1 MLSLRKQWPFWISGV
16 FVGVAEIMNYLVLH
30 KPIGLT
36 TGLVEMT
43 AAFEQTVAPGTD
55 WWSRAYDPN
64 VHWIIIGVVIGA
76 WLVARAEGESRGWI
90 KYPVKELVLAFIG
103 GFVFSFGTR
112 LAAGCTTHHFLGGLP
127 SMSTASLLYLT
138 AILPA
143 GFLTF
148 YLMSVMRIGHVF
160 KGQENR
166 ATSQLGQKQGG
177 KLALDGLACEASRDY
192 NPNRDWLRISILI
205 FMFAFFGNAIV
216 GSFIYGT
223 EDGLFGWNYA
233 ISVIGWG
240 MAIWLLLVGIVAG
253 VGMAKTGFGTECAFM
268 TPEVSMGL
276 EHKENFFENQWKIP
290 GTTRVMFR
298 SMSPFT
304 AIFIEILMLW
314 GAIMIGWQFFD
325 IKLPLG
331 MNPSWVLLLGAACQG
346 FGSVAM
352 IGCEIRTYMR
362 LGLGYMTAVA
372 AFPGFLLGYLPYTL
386 YTDFWVDLARDTT
399 ITRVK
404 HVPDIFGHDPTV
416 QALVGLAYG
425 LLVAWLLYWS
435 IKRGMR
441 LTGFSFKDLMT
452 NANDDLTIKYFDR
465 LAKGSYSQSND
476 DPAVNKAGK
485 DKKSANSGFDEPATE
500 GAKV

>member
-1 MLSLRKQWPFWISGV
+1 MSALSMLDLRKQWPFWVSGV
-16 FVGVAEIMNYLVLH
+16 FVGIAEIMNYIVLE

-43 AAFEQTVAPGTD
+43 AALEQTVAPGID

-64 VHWIIIGVVIGA
+64 VHWIIIGVVVGA
-76 WLVARAEGESRGWI
+76 WLVARAEGESRGWV

-127 SMSTASLLYLT
+127 SMSIASLLYLT
-138 AILPA
+138 TILPA
-143 GFLTF
+143 GFFTF
-148 YLMSVMRIGHVF
+148 YLMTKMRIGHVF
-160 KGQENR
+160 KGQENK
-166 ATSQLGQKQGG
+166 ATADRGSEQGG
-177 KLALDGLACEASRDY
+177 KLAIDGLASEASKNY
-192 NPNRDWLRISILI
+192 NPGRDWLRVSILVLI
-205 FMFAFFGNAIV
+205 FAFFMNAII

-233 ISVIGWG
+233 ISAIGWG
-240 MAIWLLLVGIVAG
+240 MAIWLLLIGIVAG

-268 TPEVSMGL
+268 TPEISMGL
-276 EHKENFFENQWKIP
+276 EHKENFFEKKWKIP
-290 GTTRVMFR
+290 GSTRFMFR

-304 AIFIEILMLW
+304 AIFIEILLLW

-331 MNPSWVLLLGAACQG
+331 MNSSWVLLMGAACQG

-362 LGLGYMTAVA
+362 LGMGYMTAVA

-386 YTDFWVDLARDTT
+386 NVDYWVNLASETT
-399 ITRVK
+399 ITKVK

-425 LLVAWLLYWS
+425 LIVVWLLYWS

-441 LTGFSFKDLMT
+441 LTGNSFKELMT
-452 NANDDLTIKYFDR
+452 HPNDELAIKYFER
-465 LAKGSYSQSND
+465 LGKGSGSEASNR
-476 DPAVNKAGK
+476 KK
-485 DKKSANSGFDEPATE
+485 DEGSGYGEPTTRSA
-500 GAKV
+500 

>member
-1 MLSLRKQWPFWISGV
+1 MLSLRKQWPFWVSGI
-16 FVGVAEIMNYLVLH
+16 FVGVAEIMNYVVLE

-43 AAFEQTVAPGTD
+43 AAFEQTVAPGVD

-64 VHWIIIGVVIGA
+64 VHWIIIGVVVGA
-76 WLVARAEGESRGWI
+76 WLVARAEGESRGWVR
-90 KYPVKELVLAFIG
+90 YPVKELVLAFIG

-138 AILPA
+138 TILPA
-143 GFLTF
+143 GFITF
-148 YLMSVMRIGHVF
+148 YIMSKMRIGHVF
-160 KGQENR
+160 KGQENK
-166 ATSQLGQKQGG
+166 ATADYGCQAGG
-177 KLALDGLACEASRDY
+177 KMALDGLACEASRNY
-192 NPNRDWLRISILI
+192 NPRRDWLRISILVL
-205 FMFAFFGNAIV
+205 MFAFFMNAIV
-216 GSFIYGT
+216 GSFVYGT
-223 EDGLFGWNYA
+223 EDGLFGWHYA
-233 ISVIGWG
+233 VSSIGWG
-240 MAIWLLLVGIVAG
+240 LAIWLLLVGMIAG
-253 VGMAKTGFGTECAFM
+253 IGMAKTGFGTECAFM

-276 EHKENFFENQWKIP
+276 EHRENFFETRWKIP
-290 GTTRVMFR
+290 GSTRVMFR

-314 GAIMIGWQFFD
+314 AAIMIGWQFFD

-331 MNPSWVLLLGAACQG
+331 MNPTWVLLLGAACQG

-386 YTDFWVDLARDTT
+386 NVDYWENLARETT
-399 ITRVK
+399 ITKVK
-404 HVPDIFGHDPTV
+404 HVPDMFSDEPAI
-416 QALVGLAYG
+416 QAIVGLAYG
-425 LLVAWLLYWS
+425 LLIAWMLYWS

-441 LTGFSFKDLMT
+441 LTGFSFRELMT
-452 NANDDLTIKYFDR
+452 NANDELTIKYFDR
-465 LAKGSYSQSND
+465 LQKEQDQGGGTKAREKAVRKKG
-476 DPAVNKAGK
+476 
-485 DKKSANSGFDEPATE
+485 SGFDEPVTE
-500 GAKV
+500 GV

>member
-1 MLSLRKQWPFWISGV
+1 MLSLRRQWPFWISGV
-16 FVGVAEIMNYLVLH
+16 FVGIAEIMNYIVLE

-43 AAFEQTVAPGTD
+43 AAFEQTVAPGID

-160 KGQENR
+160 KGQENK
-166 ATSQLGQKQGG
+166 ATSELGEKQGG
-177 KLALDGLACEASRDY
+177 KLALDGLACGASRGY
-192 NPNRDWLRISILI
+192 NPNRDWLRISILVL
-205 FMFAFFGNAIV
+205 MFAFFGNAIV
-216 GSFIYGT
+216 GSFVYGT
-223 EDGLFGWNYA
+223 EDGVFGWNYA

-240 MAIWLLLVGIVAG
+240 MALWLLLVGIVAG

-276 EHKENFFENQWKIP
+276 EHKENFFEKQWKIP

-386 YTDFWVDLARDTT
+386 YSDFWVELARETT

-404 HVPDIFGHDPTV
+404 HVPDIFGHDPVV
-416 QALVGLAYG
+416 QALVGIAYG
-425 LLVAWLLYWS
+425 LVVAGLLYWS

-441 LTGFSFKDLMT
+441 LTGFSFKELMS

-465 LAKGSYSQSND
+465 LSKSDEQAS
-476 DPAVNKAGK
+476 GK
-485 DKKSANSGFDEPATE
+485 SSDDKKSDDRGYGEAVTE
-500 GAKV
+500 GA

>member
-1 MLSLRKQWPFWISGV
+1 MLSMRKQWPFWVSGV
-16 FVGVAEIMNYLVLH
+16 FVGVAEIMNYIVLE

-43 AAFEQTVAPGTD
+43 AAFEQTVAPGVD

-64 VHWIIIGVVIGA
+64 VHWIIIGVVVGA
-76 WLVARAEGESRGWI
+76 WLVARAERESRGWI
-90 KYPVKELVLAFIG
+90 KYPARELVLAFIG

-112 LAAGCTTHHFLGGLP
+112 LAHGCTTHHFLGGLP

-138 AILPA
+138 TILPA

-148 YLMSVMRIGHVF
+148 YLMSKMRIGYVF

-166 ATSQLGQKQGG
+166 ATSEYGCKTGG
-177 KLALDGLACEASRDY
+177 KMALDGLACEASRGY
-192 NPNRDWLRISILI
+192 NPRRDWLRVSVLVL
-205 FMFAFFGNAIV
+205 MFAFFMNAIV
-216 GSFIYGT
+216 GSFVYGT

-233 ISVIGWG
+233 ISSIGWG
-240 MAIWLLLVGIVAG
+240 LAIWLLLVGIVAG
-253 VGMAKTGFGTECAFM
+253 IGMAKTGFGTECAFM

-276 EHKENFFENQWKIP
+276 EHKENFFEKKWLIP
-290 GTTRVMFR
+290 GSTRVMFR

-314 GAIMIGWQFFD
+314 GAIMIGWQYFD

-331 MNPSWVLLLGAACQG
+331 MNPTWILLLGAACQG

-386 YTDFWVDLARDTT
+386 YVDFWEDLARDTT
-399 ITRVK
+399 ISKIK
-404 HVPDIFGHDPTV
+404 HVPDMFGHDPTV
-416 QALVGLAYG
+416 QALVGIAYGILVAG
-425 LLVAWLLYWS
+425 LLVWS
-435 IKRGMR
+435 VKRGMR
-441 LTGFSFKDLMT
+441 LTGFSFRDLMT
-452 NANDDLTIKYFDR
+452 HANDELTIKYFER
-465 LAKGSYSQSND
+465 FRKQTD
-476 DPAVNKAGK
+476 D
-485 DKKSANSGFDEPATE
+485 KSARDTDSQRDQGSLNSPAPE
-500 GAKV
+500 GA

>member
-1 MLSLRKQWPFWISGV
+1 MLSMRKQWPFWVSGV
-16 FVGVAEIMNYLVLH
+16 FVGIAEIMNYIVLE

-43 AAFEQTVAPGTD
+43 AAFEQTVAPGVD

-76 WLVARAEGESRGWI
+76 WLVARAERESRGWV
-90 KYPVKELVLAFIG
+90 KYPARELVLAFVG

-112 LAAGCTTHHFLGGLP
+112 LAHGCTTHHFLGGLP

-138 AILPA
+138 TILPA

-148 YLMSVMRIGHVF
+148 YLMSKMRIGYVF

-166 ATSQLGQKQGG
+166 ATSEYGSKTGG
-177 KLALDGLACEASRDY
+177 KMKLDGLAFEASRNY
-192 NPNRDWLRISILI
+192 NPRRDWLRVSILVL
-205 FMFAFFGNAIV
+205 MFAFFINAIV
-216 GSFIYGT
+216 GSFVYGT

-233 ISVIGWG
+233 ISSIGWG
-240 MAIWLLLVGIVAG
+240 LAIWLLLVGLVAG
-253 VGMAKTGFGTECAFM
+253 IGMAKTGFGTECAFM
-268 TPEVSMGL
+268 TPEISMGL
-276 EHKENFFENQWKIP
+276 EHKENFFEKKWLIP
-290 GTTRVMFR
+290 GSTRVMFR

-331 MNPSWVLLLGAACQG
+331 MNPTWVLLLGAACQG

-386 YTDFWVDLARDTT
+386 NVDFWEDLARDTT
-399 ITRVK
+399 ISRIK
-404 HVPDIFGHDPTV
+404 HVPDMFGHDPTI
-416 QALVGLAYG
+416 QALVGIAYG
-425 LLVAWLLYWS
+425 ILVAGMLVWS
-435 IKRGMR
+435 VKRGMR
-441 LTGFSFKDLMT
+441 LTGFSFRDLMT
-452 NANDDLTIKYFDR
+452 HANDELTIKYFKR
-465 LAKGSYSQSND
+465 FRSQTDESSARKTERQRDQGNLTS
-476 DPAVNKAGK
+476 PA
-485 DKKSANSGFDEPATE
+485 PE
-500 GAKV
+500 GA

>member
-16 FVGVAEIMNYLVLH
+16 FVGIAEIMNYIVLE

-43 AAFEQTVAPGTD
+43 AAFERTVAPGID

-64 VHWIIIGVVIGA
+64 VHWIIIGVVVGA
-76 WLVARAEGESRGWI
+76 WFVARAEGESRGWV
-90 KYPVKELVLAFIG
+90 KYPPRELVLAFVG
-103 GFVFSFGTR
+103 GFLFSFGTR

-148 YLMSVMRIGHVF
+148 YLMTKMRIGHVF
-160 KGQENR
+160 KGQENKS
-166 ATSQLGQKQGG
+166 TSQKGAKDGG
-177 KLALDGLACEASRDY
+177 KLALDGLACQASKNY
-192 NPNRDWLRISILI
+192 NPNRDWLRVSILI
-205 FMFAFFGNAIV
+205 LMLAFFMNAII
-216 GSFIYGT
+216 GSFMYGT

-233 ISVIGWG
+233 ISSIGWG
-240 MAIWLLLVGIVAG
+240 MTIWLLLIGVIAGI
-253 VGMAKTGFGTECAFM
+253 GMAKTGFGTECAFM
-268 TPEVSMGL
+268 TPEISMGL
-276 EHKENFFENQWKIP
+276 EHKENFFENKWKIP
-290 GTTRVMFR
+290 GSTRLMFR

-304 AIFIEILMLW
+304 AIFIEILLLW

-331 MNPSWVLLLGAACQG
+331 MNPTWVLLLGAALQG

-386 YTDFWVDLARDTT
+386 YVEFWDELARNTT
-399 ITRVK
+399 ITKVK
-404 HVPDIFGHDPTV
+404 HVPDMFGHDPTV
-416 QALVGLAYG
+416 QAFVGLAYG
-425 LLVAWLLYWS
+425 LLVFGLLYGS

-441 LTGFSFKDLMT
+441 LTGFSFKELMT
-452 NANDDLTIKYFDR
+452 NANDDLTVKYFDR
-465 LAKGSYSQSND
+465 MGAQSGDQKNNKTKKDDGSYSN
-476 DPAVNKAGK
+476 
-485 DKKSANSGFDEPATE
+485 PATE
-500 GAKV
+500 GA

>member
-16 FVGVAEIMNYLVLH
+16 FVGVAEIMNYIALE

-43 AAFEQTVAPGTD
+43 AALEQTVAPGTD

-76 WLVARAEGESRGWI
+76 WLVARVEGESRGWV
-90 KYPVKELVLAFIG
+90 KYPRRELILAFIG

-112 LAAGCTTHHFLGGLP
+112 LAHGCTTHHFLGGLS

-138 AILPA
+138 TILPA
-143 GFLTF
+143 GFFTF
-148 YLMSVMRIGHVF
+148 YLMSKLGIGHVF
-160 KGQENR
+160 KGQENKST
-166 ATSQLGQKQGG
+166 AEYGFKHGG
-177 KLALDGLACEASRDY
+177 KMAIDGMAYEASRNY
-192 NPNRDWLRISILI
+192 NPKRDWLRVSILV
-205 FMFAFFGNAIV
+205 FMFAFFGNAII

-223 EDGLFGWNYA
+223 DDGLFGWNYA

-240 MAIWLLLVGIVAG
+240 MAFWLLLVGMIAG

-268 TPEVSMGL
+268 TPEISMGL
-276 EHKENFFENQWKIP
+276 EHKESFFEKKWKIP
-290 GTTRVMFR
+290 GSTRFMFR

-304 AIFIEILMLW
+304 AIFIEIILLW
-314 GAIMIGWQFFD
+314 IAIMIGWQFFD

-331 MNPSWVLLLGAACQG
+331 MNPTWVLLLGAAFQG

-362 LGLGYMTAVA
+362 LGMGYMTAVA

-386 YTDFWVDLARDTT
+386 FQDFWEDLARETT
-399 ITRVK
+399 ITKIK
-404 HVPDIFGHDPTV
+404 HFPDIFGHDPVV
-416 QALVGLAYG
+416 QAIAGLAYG
-425 LLVAWLLYWS
+425 LFFAWLLYWS
-435 IKRGMR
+435 ITRGLR
-441 LTGFSFKDLMT
+441 LTGFSFKEMMT
-452 NANDDLTIKYFDR
+452 TANDDLAIEYFDR
-465 LAKGSYSQSND
+465 LTNGLDKQSMSKTDND
-476 DPAVNKAGK
+476 KVK
-485 DKKSANSGFDEPATE
+485 DSGLGNPITE
-500 GAKV
+500 GA

>member
-1 MLSLRKQWPFWISGV
+1 MLSLRKQWPFWVSGV
-16 FVGVAEIMNYLVLH
+16 FVGIAEIMNYIVLH

-76 WLVARAEGESRGWI
+76 WLVTRAEGESRGWV
-90 KYPVKELVLAFIG
+90 KYPVKELMLAFVG

-112 LAAGCTTHHFLGGLP
+112 LAHGCTTHHFLGGLS
-127 SMSTASLLYLT
+127 SMSTASLLYLV

-143 GFLTF
+143 GFFTF
-148 YLMSVMRIGHVF
+148 YLMAKMGIGHVF

-166 ATSQLGQKQGG
+166 STSKYGAKNGG
-177 KLALDGLACEASRDY
+177 KMALDGLACEASKNY
-192 NPNRDWLRISILI
+192 NPKRDWLRISILI

-240 MAIWLLLVGIVAG
+240 MMLWFLLIGIVAG

-268 TPEVSMGL
+268 TPEISMGV
-276 EHKENFFENQWKIP
+276 ERKENFFEKVWRIP
-290 GTTRVMFR
+290 GSTRFMFR

-304 AIFIEILMLW
+304 AIFIEILLLW
-314 GAIMIGWQFFD
+314 VAIMIGWQFFD

-331 MNPSWVLLLGAACQG
+331 MNPTWVLLLGAACQG

-362 LGLGYMTAVA
+362 LGMGYMTAIA

-386 YTDFWVDLARDTT
+386 YQDFWEDLARDTT
-399 ITRVK
+399 ISRIK
-404 HVPDIFGHDPTV
+404 HVPDLFGHDPMI
-416 QALVGLAYG
+416 QAIAGLAYG
-425 LLVAWLLYWS
+425 LLVAYLLYWS

-441 LTGFSFKDLMT
+441 LTGFSFNDLMT
-452 NANDDLTIKYFDR
+452 TANDDLTIKYFDR
-465 LAKGSYSQSND
+465 LPSDIDDKSN
-476 DPAVNKAGK
+476 NK
-485 DKKSANSGFDEPATE
+485 DKKVNDTYSAGTVTDSI
-500 GAKV
+500 

>member
-16 FVGVAEIMNYLVLH
+16 FVGVAEIMNYIVLE

-64 VHWIIIGVVIGA
+64 VHWIIIGVVLGA
-76 WLVARAEGESRGWI
+76 WLVARAERESRGWV
-90 KYPVKELVLAFIG
+90 KYPAKELMLAFVG

-112 LAAGCTTHHFLGGLP
+112 LAHGCTTHHFLGGLP

-138 AILPA
+138 TILPA

-148 YLMSVMRIGHVF
+148 YLMSVMKIGHVF

-166 ATSQLGQKQGG
+166 STSELGVKQGG
-177 KLALDGLACEASRDY
+177 KLALDGLACEASRNY
-192 NPNRDWLRISILI
+192 NPKRDWLRVSILI

-223 EDGLFGWNYA
+223 DDGLFGWNYA

-240 MAIWLLLVGIVAG
+240 MAFWFLLIGIVAG
-253 VGMAKTGFGTECAFM
+253 IGMAKTGFGTECAFM
-268 TPEVSMGL
+268 TPEISMGL
-276 EHKENFFENQWKIP
+276 EHKENFFEKKWRIP
-290 GTTRVMFR
+290 GSTRFMFR

-304 AIFIEILMLW
+304 AIFIEMLLLW

-331 MNPSWVLLLGAACQG
+331 MNPTWVLLLGAACQG

-386 YTDFWVDLARDTT
+386 YQDFWEDLARETT

-404 HVPDIFGHDPTV
+404 HVPDIFGHDPVV
-416 QALVGLAYG
+416 QALAGLAYG

-441 LTGFSFKDLMT
+441 LTGYSFKDLMSH
-452 NANDDLTIKYFDR
+452 NNDELAIKYFDR
-465 LAKGSYSQSND
+465 IAKESDTQGGDESQAQSND
-476 DPAVNKAGK
+476 
-485 DKKSANSGFDEPATE
+485 KKSGYGEAVTE
-500 GAKV
+500 GAQ

>member
-1 MLSLRKQWPFWISGV
+1 MLSLKRQWPFWVSGV
-16 FVGVAEIMNYLVLH
+16 FVGIAEIMNYIVLE

-43 AAFEQTVAPGTD
+43 AAMEKTVSPKSEL
-55 WWSRAYDPN
+55 WSGAYDPN
-64 VHWIIIGVVIGA
+64 VHWIIIGVVLGA
-76 WLVARAEGESRGWI
+76 WLVSRAEGESRGWI
-90 KYPVKELVLAFIG
+90 KYPRRELILAFVG

-112 LAAGCTTHHFLGGLP
+112 LAHGCTTHHFLGGLP
-127 SMSTASLLYLT
+127 AMSTASLLYLT
-138 AILPA
+138 TILPA

-148 YLMSVMRIGHVF
+148 YLMSKMKIGHVF

-166 ATSQLGQKQGG
+166 ATAKAGFEQKG
-177 KLALDGLACEASRDY
+177 KMGIDGLAYEASQSY
-192 NPNRDWLRISILI
+192 NPKRDWLRISILV
-205 FMFAFFGNAIV
+205 FMFLFFANAIV
-216 GSFIYGT
+216 GSFIHGT
-223 EDGLFGWNYA
+223 SDGVYGWNYA
-233 ISVIGWG
+233 VSTIGWSL
-240 MAIWLLLVGIVAG
+240 MIWFLLIGVIAG

-276 EHKENFFENQWKIP
+276 DKQENFFEKKWNIP
-290 GTTRVMFR
+290 GSTRFMFR

-331 MNPSWVLLLGAACQG
+331 MNPTWVLLIGAACQG

-372 AFPGFLLGYLPYTL
+372 AFPGFILGYLPYTL
-386 YTDFWVDLARDTT
+386 YVDYWEDLARSTT
-399 ITRVK
+399 ISKIK
-404 HVPDIFGHDPTV
+404 HVPSMFSHEPAI

-425 LLVAWLLYWS
+425 VMVASILVWS
-435 IKRGMR
+435 IRRGMR
-441 LTGFSFKDLMT
+441 LTGFSFRDLMSSP
-452 NANDDLTIKYFDR
+452 NDDLAMRYFE
-465 LAKGSYSQSND
+465 KQSNEIK
-476 DPAVNKAGK
+476 PSKPKNEAA
-485 DKKSANSGFDEPATE
+485 SGFQGSPLNSEA
-500 GAKV
+500 

>member
-1 MLSLRKQWPFWISGV
+1 M
-16 FVGVAEIMNYLVLH
+16 VL
-30 KPIGLT
+30 
-36 TGLVEMT
+36 
-43 AAFEQTVAPGTD
+43 
-55 WWSRAYDPN
+55 
-64 VHWIIIGVVIGA
+64 GA
-76 WLVARAEGESRGWI
+76 WLVARAERESRGWI
-90 KYPVKELVLAFIG
+90 KYPARELVLAFVG

-112 LAAGCTTHHFLGGLP
+112 LAHGCTTHHFLGGLP

-138 AILPA
+138 TILPA
-143 GFLTF
+143 GFITF
-148 YLMSVMRIGHVF
+148 YLMTTMGIGHVF

-166 ATSQLGQKQGG
+166 ATSEYGCTKGG
-177 KLALDGLACEASRDY
+177 KMGLDGMACEASRNY
-192 NPNRDWLRISILI
+192 NPRRDWLRISILVL
-205 FMFAFFGNAIV
+205 MFAFFMNAIA

-233 ISVIGWG
+233 ISSIGWG
-240 MAIWLLLVGIVAG
+240 LAIWLLLVGIVAG

-268 TPEVSMGL
+268 TPEISMGM
-276 EHKENFFENQWKIP
+276 EHKENFFEKKWLIP
-290 GTTRVMFR
+290 ASTRVMFR

-331 MNPSWVLLLGAACQG
+331 MNPTWVLLLGAACQG

-386 YTDFWVDLARDTT
+386 NVDFWEDLARDTT
-399 ITRVK
+399 ISKIK
-404 HVPDIFGHDPTV
+404 HVPDLFSHDPV
-416 QALVGLAYG
+416 IQALVGLAYG
-425 LLVAWLLYWS
+425 VLVAGLLVWS

-441 LTGFSFKDLMT
+441 LTGFSFRDLMT
-452 NANDDLTIKYFDR
+452 HANDELTIKYFDR
-465 LAKGSYSQSND
+465 YAKTHGD
-476 DPAVNKAGK
+476 EDEGRDKETGKPGLGDAV
-485 DKKSANSGFDEPATE
+485 TE
-500 GAKV
+500 GA

>member
-16 FVGVAEIMNYLVLH
+16 FVGVAEIMNYIVLE

-43 AAFEQTVAPGTD
+43 AAFEQTVVPGID

-64 VHWIIIGVVIGA
+64 VHWIIIGVVVGA
-76 WLVARAEGESRGWI
+76 WLVARAERESRGWV
-90 KYPVKELVLAFIG
+90 KYPAKELMLAFVG

-112 LAAGCTTHHFLGGLP
+112 LAHGCTTHHFLGGLP

-148 YLMSVMRIGHVF
+148 YLMSVMKIGHVF

-166 ATSQLGQKQGG
+166 ATSELGIKRGG
-177 KLALDGLACEASRDY
+177 KFALDGLACEASRNY
-192 NPNRDWLRISILI
+192 NPKRDWLRISILV
-205 FMFAFFGNAIV
+205 FMFAFFGNAII

-223 EDGLFGWNYA
+223 DDGLFGWNYA

-240 MAIWLLLVGIVAG
+240 MAFWLLLVGIVAG

-268 TPEVSMGL
+268 TPEISMGL
-276 EHKENFFENQWKIP
+276 EHKENFFEKKWRIP
-290 GTTRVMFR
+290 GSTRFMFR

-304 AIFIEILMLW
+304 AIFIEILLLW

-331 MNPSWVLLLGAACQG
+331 MNPTWVLLLGAAFQG

-362 LGLGYMTAVA
+362 LGMGYMTAVA

-386 YTDFWVDLARDTT
+386 YQDFWEDLARDTT

-404 HVPDIFGHDPTV
+404 HVPDIFGHDPVV
-416 QALVGLAYG
+416 QALAGLAYG
-425 LLVAWLLYWS
+425 LLVAGLLYWS
-435 IKRGMR
+435 ITRGMR
-441 LTGFSFKDLMT
+441 LTGYSFKELMSHG
-452 NANDDLTIKYFDR
+452 NDELAVKYFDR
-465 LAKGSYSQSND
+465 LSRENKPEGGGDGRQQGKER
-476 DPAVNKAGK
+476 KAG
-485 DKKSANSGFDEPATE
+485 DAGYGETVTE
-500 GAKV
+500 GAS

>member
-16 FVGVAEIMNYLVLH
+16 FVGVAEVMNYVVLE

-43 AAFEQTVAPGTD
+43 AAFERTVAPGID

-76 WLVARAEGESRGWI
+76 WLVSRMEGESRGWVR
-90 KYPVKELVLAFIG
+90 YPPKALWLAFFG
-103 GFVFSFGTR
+103 GFFFSLGTR
-112 LAAGCTTHHFLGGLP
+112 LAKGCTTHHFLGGLP
-127 SMSTASLLYLT
+127 SMSTASLMYLL

-143 GFLTF
+143 GFITF
-148 YLMSVMRIGHVF
+148 YFMSKMGIGNVF

-166 ATSQLGQKQGG
+166 ATAEYGCAHGG
-177 KLALDGLACEASRDY
+177 KMALDGLVCEASRGY
-192 NPNRDWLRISILI
+192 RPGRDWLRVSLLVLLS
-205 FMFAFFGNAIV
+205 AFFLNAII
-216 GSFIYGT
+216 GSFVHGT
-223 EDGLFGWNYA
+223 SDGVFGWNYA
-233 ISVIGWG
+233 VSVIGWG
-240 MAIWLLLVGIVAG
+240 MAFWLLLVGLVAG
-253 VGMAKTGFGTECAFM
+253 IGMAKTGFGTECAFM
-268 TPEVSMGL
+268 TPEISMGL
-276 EHKENFFENQWKIP
+276 HARESFFESRWKISAS
-290 GTTRVMFR
+290 TRFMFC

-314 GAIMIGWQFFD
+314 AAIMIGWQFFD

-331 MNPSWVLLLGAACQG
+331 MNPSWVLLLGAAMQG

-386 YTDFWVDLARDTT
+386 YQDWWEKLARETV

-404 HVPDIFGHDPTV
+404 HVPDMFGYEANTQV
-416 QALVGLAYG
+416 LAALAYG
-425 LLVAWLLYWS
+425 ILVVWLLVWS
-435 IKRGMR
+435 VRRGMR
-441 LTGFSFKDLMT
+441 LTGFGLKDILT
-452 NANDDLTIKYFDR
+452 KPNDQLTIEYFSR
-465 LAKGSYSQSND
+465 AVAEQKGSCKTDAGLAGSQG
-476 DPAVNKAGK
+476 AVPQE
-485 DKKSANSGFDEPATE
+485 S
-500 GAKV
+500 

>member
-1 MLSLRKQWPFWISGV
+1 MMSLRRQWPFWVSGV
-16 FVGVAEIMNYLVLH
+16 FVGVAEIMNYLVLE

-43 AAFEQTVAPGTD
+43 AAFERTVAPGID

-64 VHWIIIGVVIGA
+64 VHWIIIGVVLGA
-76 WLVARAEGESRGWI
+76 WLVARAERESRGWVR
-90 KYPVKELVLAFIG
+90 YPARELVLAFIG

-112 LAAGCTTHHFLGGLP
+112 LAHGCTTHHFLGGLP

-138 AILPA
+138 TILPA
-143 GFLTF
+143 GFITF
-148 YLMSVMRIGHVF
+148 YLMSKMRIGYVF

-166 ATSQLGQKQGG
+166 ATSEYGCTRGG
-177 KLALDGLACEASRDY
+177 KLGLDGMACEASRNY
-192 NPNRDWLRISILI
+192 NPRRDWLRISILVL
-205 FMFAFFGNAIV
+205 MFAFFMNAIV

-233 ISVIGWG
+233 VSSIGWG
-240 MAIWLLLVGIVAG
+240 LAVWLLLVGIVAG
-253 VGMAKTGFGTECAFM
+253 IGMAKTGFGTECAFM

-276 EHKENFFENQWKIP
+276 EHQENFFEKKWLIP
-290 GTTRVMFR
+290 GSTRVMFR

-314 GAIMIGWQFFD
+314 VAIMIGWQFFD

-362 LGLGYMTAVA
+362 LGMGYMTAVA

-386 YTDFWVDLARDTT
+386 NVDYWEDLARDTT
-399 ITRVK
+399 ISKIK
-404 HVPDIFGHDPTV
+404 HVPDMFGHDPTV

-425 LLVAWLLYWS
+425 LLIAWLLYWS
-435 IKRGMR
+435 IRRGMR
-441 LTGFSFKDLMT
+441 LTGFSFRELMT
-452 NANDDLTIKYFDR
+452 HANDDLTIKYFER
-465 LAKGSYSQSND
+465 LGRQQGQQAEAYSS
-476 DPAVNKAGK
+476 AGMQPGI
-485 DKKSANSGFDEPATE
+485 SGLRRSMGD
-500 GAKV
+500 GA

>member
-1 MLSLRKQWPFWISGV
+1 MLSLRRQWPFWVSGV
-16 FVGVAEIMNYLVLH
+16 FVGVAEIMNYIVLE

-43 AAFEQTVAPGTD
+43 AAFEQTVAPDVD

-76 WLVARAEGESRGWI
+76 WLVSRAEKESRGWV
-90 KYPVKELVLAFIG
+90 KYPKRELVLAFIG

-112 LAAGCTTHHFLGGLP
+112 LAHGCTTHHFLGGLP

-138 AILPA
+138 TILPA

-148 YLMSVMRIGHVF
+148 YLMSVLRIGYVF

-166 ATSQLGQKQGG
+166 ATAKAGYEQGG
-177 KLALDGLACEASRDY
+177 KLALDGLAYEASMHY
-192 NPNRDWLRISILI
+192 NPKRDWLRISILL
-205 FMFAFFGNAIV
+205 FMFLFFANAIV
-216 GSFIYGT
+216 GSFMYGT

-233 ISVIGWG
+233 VSSIGWG
-240 MAIWLLLVGIVAG
+240 MAFWLLLVGVVAG

-268 TPEVSMGL
+268 TPEISMGL
-276 EHKENFFENQWKIP
+276 EHQENFFEKKWLIP
-290 GTTRVMFR
+290 GSTRVMFR

-304 AIFIEILMLW
+304 AIFIEILLLW

-331 MNPSWVLLLGAACQG
+331 MNPTWVLLIGAACQG

-362 LGLGYMTAVA
+362 LGLGYMTAVV

-386 YTDFWVDLARDTT
+386 YQDYWENLARDTT
-399 ITRVK
+399 ITKVK
-404 HVPDIFGHDPTV
+404 HVTDLMGPDPV
-416 QALVGLAYG
+416 NQAVIGLLYG
-425 LLVAWLLYWS
+425 LLVAFLLVWS
-435 IKRGMR
+435 VRRGMR
-441 LTGFSFKDLMT
+441 LTGFSFRDLMT
-452 NANDDLTIKYFDR
+452 TANDDLTIQYFDR
-465 LAKGSYSQSND
+465 LKKNPGGDVGAKRDEVG
-476 DPAVNKAGK
+476 
-485 DKKSANSGFDEPATE
+485 EPATE
-500 GAKV
+500 RA

>member
-1 MLSLRKQWPFWISGV
+1 MMSLRRQWPFWVSGV
-16 FVGVAEIMNYLVLH
+16 FVGVAEIMNYLVLE

-43 AAFEQTVAPGTD
+43 AAFERTVAPGID

-64 VHWIIIGVVIGA
+64 VHWIIIGVVLGA
-76 WLVARAEGESRGWI
+76 WLVARAERESRGWVR
-90 KYPVKELVLAFIG
+90 YPARELVLAFVG

-112 LAAGCTTHHFLGGLP
+112 LAHGCTTHHFLGGLP

-138 AILPA
+138 TILPA
-143 GFLTF
+143 GFVTF
-148 YLMSVMRIGHVF
+148 YLMSKMRIGYVF

-166 ATSQLGQKQGG
+166 ATSEYGCTRGG
-177 KLALDGLACEASRDY
+177 KLGLDGMACDASRNY
-192 NPNRDWLRISILI
+192 NPRRDWLRISILVL
-205 FMFAFFGNAIV
+205 MFAFFMNAIV

-233 ISVIGWG
+233 VSSIGWG
-240 MAIWLLLVGIVAG
+240 LTVWLLLVGIVAG
-253 VGMAKTGFGTECAFM
+253 IGMAKTGFGTECAFM

-276 EHKENFFENQWKIP
+276 EHQENFFEKKWLIP
-290 GTTRVMFR
+290 GSTRVMFR

-314 GAIMIGWQFFD
+314 VAIMIGWQFFD

-362 LGLGYMTAVA
+362 LGMGYMTAVA

-386 YTDFWVDLARDTT
+386 NVDYWEDLARDTT
-399 ITRVK
+399 ISKIK
-404 HVPDIFGHDPTV
+404 HVPDMFGHDPTV

-425 LLVAWLLYWS
+425 LLIAWLLYWS
-435 IKRGMR
+435 IRRGMR
-441 LTGFSFKDLMT
+441 LTGFSFRELMT
-452 NANDDLTIKYFDR
+452 HANDDLTIKYFER
-465 LAKGSYSQSND
+465 LGRQQGQQAEAYSS
-476 DPAVNKAGK
+476 AGMQPGI
-485 DKKSANSGFDEPATE
+485 SGLRRSMGD
-500 GAKV
+500 GA

>member
-1 MLSLRKQWPFWISGV
+1 MLSLKKQWPFWVSGV
-16 FVGVAEIMNYLVLH
+16 FVGVAEIMNYIALE

-43 AAFEQTVAPGTD
+43 AAMEKTVSPKTEF
-55 WWSRAYDPN
+55 WSGAYDPN

-76 WLVARAEGESRGWI
+76 WLVSRAEGESRGWV
-90 KYPVKELVLAFIG
+90 KYPRRELVLAFIG

-112 LAAGCTTHHFLGGLP
+112 LAHGCTTHHFLGGLP

-138 AILPA
+138 TILPA

-148 YLMSVMRIGHVF
+148 YLMSKMKIGHVF

-166 ATSQLGQKQGG
+166 ETSKAGYEKGG
-177 KLALDGLACEASRDY
+177 KMALDGLAYEASKTY
-192 NPNRDWLRISILI
+192 NPKRDWLRVSILI
-205 FMFAFFGNAIV
+205 FMFLFFINAIV
-216 GSFIYGT
+216 GSFIHGT
-223 EDGLFGWNYA
+223 SDGLYGWNYA
-233 ISVIGWG
+233 VSTIGWG
-240 MAIWLLLVGIVAG
+240 LMIWFLLIGIVAG
-253 VGMAKTGFGTECAFM
+253 IGMAKTGFGTECAFM

-276 EHKENFFENQWKIP
+276 ERQENFFEKKWRIP
-290 GTTRVMFR
+290 GSTRFMFR

-304 AIFIEILMLW
+304 AIFIEILLLW
-314 GAIMIGWQFFD
+314 AAIMIGWQFFD

-331 MNPSWVLLLGAACQG
+331 MNPSWVLLIGAACQG

-386 YTDFWVDLARDTT
+386 YVDYWEDLARETT
-399 ITRVK
+399 ISKIK
-404 HVPDIFGHDPTV
+404 HVPSMFSHEPTI

-425 LLVAWLLYWS
+425 VLVAWLLLWS
-435 IKRGMR
+435 IRRGMR
-441 LTGFSFKDLMT
+441 LTGFSFRELMT
-452 NANDDLTIKYFDR
+452 NPNDELAVRYFDK
-465 LAKGSYSQSND
+465 LQAKQDSVT
-476 DPAVNKAGK
+476 PK
-485 DKKSANSGFDEPATE
+485 DENTSDTSAYAMNPET
-500 GAKV
+500 K

>member
-1 MLSLRKQWPFWISGV
+1 MLSLRKQWPFWVSGV
-16 FVGVAEIMNYLVLH
+16 FVGVAEIMNYLVLE

-43 AAFEQTVAPGTD
+43 SAFEQTVLPGTD

-76 WLVARAEGESRGWI
+76 WLVARAEGESRGWV

-127 SMSTASLLYLT
+127 SMSTASLLYLVV
-138 AILPA
+138 ILPA

-160 KGQENR
+160 KGQENK
-166 ATSQLGQKQGG
+166 ATSELGDKQGG
-177 KLALDGLACEASRDY
+177 KLALDGLACQASRNY

-205 FMFAFFGNAIV
+205 LMFAFFGNAIV
-216 GSFIYGT
+216 GSFVYGT
-223 EDGLFGWNYA
+223 DDGMFGWNYA

-240 MAIWLLLVGIVAG
+240 MAIWLLLVGIIAG

-276 EHKENFFENQWKIP
+276 EHKENFFEKQWKIP

-304 AIFIEILMLW
+304 AIFIEILLLW

-372 AFPGFLLGYLPYTL
+372 AFPGFILGYLPYTL
-386 YTDFWVDLARDTT
+386 YSDFWVDLARETT
-399 ITRVK
+399 ITKVK
-404 HVPDIFGHDPTV
+404 HVPDIFGHDPVV
-416 QALVGLAYG
+416 QAMVGLAYG
-425 LLVAWLLYWS
+425 LLVAGLLYWS
-435 IKRGMR
+435 VKRGMR
-441 LTGFSFKDLMT
+441 LTGFSFKELMT
-452 NANDDLTIKYFDR
+452 TANDDLTIKYFDR
-465 LAKGSYSQSND
+465 LNEDSTGSSNESSK
-476 DPAVNKAGK
+476 N
-485 DKKSANSGFDEPATE
+485 KKSDANDFGEPAMDNI
-500 GAKV
+500 

>member
-1 MLSLRKQWPFWISGV
+1 MLSLKKQWPFWVSGV
-16 FVGVAEIMNYLVLH
+16 FVGVAEIMNYIVLE

-43 AAFEQTVAPGTD
+43 AAMQQTVLPESID

-64 VHWIIIGVVIGA
+64 VHWIIIGVVVGA
-76 WLVARAEGESRGWI
+76 WLVARAEGESRGWV
-90 KYPVKELVLAFIG
+90 KYPARELVLAFIG

-112 LAAGCTTHHFLGGLP
+112 LAHGCTTHHFLGGLP

-138 AILPA
+138 TILPA

-148 YLMSVMRIGHVF
+148 YLMSKMRIGYVF

-166 ATSQLGQKQGG
+166 ATSEAGCKLGG

-192 NPNRDWLRISILI
+192 NPKRDWLRIAILV
-205 FMFAFFGNAIV
+205 FMFLFFGNAIV
-216 GSFIYGT
+216 GSFLYGT

-233 ISVIGWG
+233 VSSIGWG
-240 MAIWLLLVGIVAG
+240 LAIWLFLVGAVAG

-268 TPEVSMGL
+268 TPEISMGL
-276 EHKENFFENQWKIP
+276 EHQENFFEKKWLIP
-290 GTTRVMFR
+290 GSTRFMFR

-304 AIFIEILMLW
+304 AIFIEILLLW
-314 GAIMIGWQFFD
+314 AAIMIGWQFFD

-331 MNPSWVLLLGAACQG
+331 MNPTWMLLLGAACQG

-386 YTDFWVDLARDTT
+386 YVDFWEDLARDTT
-399 ITRVK
+399 ITRIK
-404 HVPDIFGHDPTV
+404 HVPAIFSHDATI
-416 QALVGLAYG
+416 QAVVGLLYG
-425 LLVAWLLYWS
+425 LLVALLLVWS
-435 IKRGMR
+435 IRRGMR
-441 LTGFSFKDLMT
+441 LTGFSFRELMT
-452 NANDDLTIKYFDR
+452 HANDELTLKYFDR
-465 LAKGSYSQSND
+465 LDKQQNGAGNGVAQQKPDSFGS
-476 DPAVNKAGK
+476 PAV
-485 DKKSANSGFDEPATE
+485 E
-500 GAKV
+500 GA

>member
-1 MLSLRKQWPFWISGV
+1 MLSLRKQWPFWVSGV
-16 FVGVAEIMNYLVLH
+16 FVGIAEIMNYIVLE

-43 AAFEQTVAPGTD
+43 AAFEQTVAPGID

-64 VHWIIIGVVIGA
+64 VHWIIIGVVVGA
-76 WLVARAEGESRGWI
+76 WLVARAERESRGWV
-90 KYPVKELVLAFIG
+90 KYPARELVLAFVG

-112 LAAGCTTHHFLGGLP
+112 LAHGCTTHHFLGGLP

-138 AILPA
+138 TILPA

-148 YLMSVMRIGHVF
+148 YLMSKMRIGYVF

-166 ATSQLGQKQGG
+166 ATAEYGCKAGG
-177 KLALDGLACEASRDY
+177 KMELDGRVCEASRDY
-192 NPNRDWLRISILI
+192 NPRRDWLRISILVL
-205 FMFAFFGNAIV
+205 MFAFFMNAIL
-216 GSFIYGT
+216 GSFVYGT

-233 ISVIGWG
+233 ISSIGWG
-240 MAIWLLLVGIVAG
+240 LAIWLLLVGIVAG
-253 VGMAKTGFGTECAFM
+253 IGMAKTGFGTECAFM
-268 TPEVSMGL
+268 TPEISMGL
-276 EHKENFFENQWKIP
+276 EHQENFFEKQWLIP
-290 GTTRVMFR
+290 GSTRVMFR

-314 GAIMIGWQFFD
+314 GAIMIGWQYFD

-331 MNPSWVLLLGAACQG
+331 MNPTWILLLGAACQG

-386 YTDFWVDLARDTT
+386 YVDYWEDLARDTT
-399 ITRVK
+399 ISRIK
-404 HVPDIFGHDPTV
+404 HVPDMFGHDPTV
-416 QALVGLAYG
+416 QAMVGVAYGILVAG
-425 LLVAWLLYWS
+425 LLVWS
-435 IKRGMR
+435 VKRGMR
-441 LTGFSFKDLMT
+441 LTGFSFRDLMT
-452 NANDDLTIKYFDR
+452 HANDELTIKYFDR
-465 LAKGSYSQSND
+465 FRSQTDNRKGCETDSQRDRGDLSS
-476 DPAVNKAGK
+476 PA
-485 DKKSANSGFDEPATE
+485 PE
-500 GAKV
+500 GA